1 MAAGMVA
8 ATLFSGCSLPESEP
22 FDAAALQELELSMA
36 DDRGSER
43 LPELRD
49 PTYRYDRGNP
59 DAPTNYDPLREIQR
73 IGGGTEG
80 GVQST
85 TRPTSQPVFEGQPTV
100 GLPLSECIRLATL
113 NNFDLAVAGYDPAI
127 AETRIVEALARFD
140 PTFNLTGEYQ
150 DQSGVNPAQ
159 NQFGDQKIL
168 TLGTSLSQLLPSGGQ
183 AELSYQA
190 VRSEFDNS
198 LFGIDEPLWSSDL
211 SLRFTQPLLR
221 DFGADVN
228 RARIVINQND
238 QRISVLDFRDT
249 LEEVLLRVEQTYW
262 QLYRAQQEV
271 QIQQELRDLTID
283 TARRIAGRITQDAD
297 EVQVSQALGEVQQ
310 READL
315 IQARVAVAQ
324 LSDQLKGLIND
335 PDFPVSGETI
345 ITTVT
350 EPVLEPLV
358 FDFSN
363 ALEVALANRPELSQQ
378 ILRIASARDATN
390 VAQSNRLP
398 RLDAILSSGFEGVDP
413 EYGDALGNQIDFDNV
428 TLGVGLQLEIPI
440 GNRAAR
446 AILRRAML
454 QQNQAVTQYQAL
466 VKQISVE
473 LSQAQRAV
481 QANFA
486 RIARLREARLAATD
500 AVERILIGE
509 ELGNRPTPEASDRK
523 LRFLATLAQFRSS
536 EQQAIADYNQSI
548 AQYERAKGTLL
559 RYNNIL
565 MAEAAMQMQR
575 PR

>member
-1 MAAGMVA
+1 MAAGVVA
-8 ATLFSGCSLPESEP
+8 ATLFSGCSLPQPEP
-22 FDAAALQELELSMA
+22 FDAAVLQELELSMA
-36 DDRGSER
+36 DDRGAER

-49 PTYRYDRGNP
+49 PTYRYDFENP
-59 DAPTNYDPLREIQR
+59 EAPTNYDPHREIER
-73 IGGGTEG
+73 MRDVDEED
-80 GVQST
+80 VQST
-85 TRPTSQPVFEGQPTV
+85 TRPTTQPTFDGQPTV
-100 GLPLSECIRLATL
+100 GLPLSECIRRATL
-113 NNFDLAVAGYDPAI
+113 NNFDIAVAGYNPAI
-127 AETRIVEALARFD
+127 AETRVVEALARFD
-140 PTFNLTGEYQ
+140 PTFSLTGEYQ
-150 DQSGVNPAQ
+150 DQSGVNPTQ

-168 TLGTSLSQLLPSGGQ
+168 TLGTSLSQLMPSGGQ

-190 VRSEFDNS
+190 VRSEFENS
-198 LFGIDEPLWSSDL
+198 VFGIDEPLWSSDL
-211 SLRFTQPLLR
+211 TLRFTQPLLR
-221 DFGADVN
+221 DFGSDVN

-238 QRISVLDFRDT
+238 QRISLLDFRDT

-271 QIQQELRDLTID
+271 QIQQELRDLTIQ
-283 TARRIAGRITQDAD
+283 AAERIAGRRVQDAD
-297 EVQVSQALGEVQQ
+297 LVQVSQAQREVQQ

-358 FDFSN
+358 FDFPS

-378 ILRIASARDATN
+378 ILRIASARSATN
-390 VAQSNRLP
+390 VAESNRLP
-398 RLDAILSSGFEGVDP
+398 RLDAILSGGLEGVDP
-413 EYGDALGNQIDFDNV
+413 QYGDALGDQTNFDNV
-428 TLGVGLQLEIPI
+428 TLGVGLQLEIPL
-440 GNRAAR
+440 GNRGPR

-454 QQNQAVTQYQAL
+454 QQGQAVTQYQAL
-466 VKQISVE
+466 VKQVSVE

-486 RIARLREARLAATD
+486 RIARLRDARFAATD
-500 AVERILIGE
+500 AVERIIRGE
-509 ELGNRPTPEASDRK
+509 ILGDRLTPEASDRK
-523 LRFLATLAQFRSS
+523 LRFLAALAQSRSA
-536 EQQAIADYNQSI
+536 EQQAIADYNQSL

-565 MAEAAMQMQR
+565 MAEAARQMQT